1 MVTLEFKS
9 HESSQLMKNNQ
20 FGDANKKVVLKA
32 TICEFLGRLNYFTP
46 KKKRHNKLH
55 KINLKALCVDS

>member
-32 TICEFLGRLNYFTP
+32 TICEFLGRLNYLTQ
-46 KKKRHNKLH
+46 KKKGIINFTKL
-55 KINLKALCVDS
+55 I